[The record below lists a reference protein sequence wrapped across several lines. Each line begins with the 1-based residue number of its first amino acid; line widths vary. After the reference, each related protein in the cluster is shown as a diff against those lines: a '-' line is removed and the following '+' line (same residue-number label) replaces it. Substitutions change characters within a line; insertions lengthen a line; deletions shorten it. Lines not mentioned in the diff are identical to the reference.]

1 MLSVTNEPVMLS
13 VIMQNVVMLGLGHQ
27 AHGLTL
33 QKFVSAKKAAPEA
46 SVTFMVT
53 VNYAECHK

>member
-33 QKFVSAKKAAPEA
+33 QKFVSAKKAAQGQ
-46 SVTFMVT
+46 T
-53 VNYAECHK
+53 V

>member
-33 QKFVSAKKAAPEA
+33 QMFVSAKKAAQGQ
-46 SVTFMVT
+46 T
-53 VNYAECHK
+53 V